1 MVALWVRMGYC
12 LHMPG
17 SGFHQI
23 KPMTPT
29 LTLVALIVLI
39 TLPIIILFWI
49 TESPQQ
55 RAKRLR
61 GRGWKFARIGKQIN
75 RHPSTAR
82 RYCLAA

>member
-17 SGFHQI
+17 SGHHQI
-23 KPMTPT
+23 KPMTST
-29 LTLVALIVLI
+29 FALAALIVLI
-39 TLPIIILFWI
+39 TLPIIILFWL

-61 GRGWKFARIGKQIN
+61 GYGWTFAQIGQQIG